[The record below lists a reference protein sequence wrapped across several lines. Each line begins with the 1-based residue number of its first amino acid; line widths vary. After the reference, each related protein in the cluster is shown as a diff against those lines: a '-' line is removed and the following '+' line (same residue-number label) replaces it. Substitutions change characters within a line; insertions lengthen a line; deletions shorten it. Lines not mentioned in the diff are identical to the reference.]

1 MRYDKVDPGKVV
13 WDAYHEGLKSADVP
27 APTVGYPSPPELP
40 AGFPHE
46 LQLWVLDLESLQ
58 SDGAPRFL
66 SWRFVDIKNGRLV
79 LCEVRGDPPKFL
91 SFAYGE
97 KVDGIASIV
106 SESLKKLDSD
116 PNTYEPRLLTAAA
129 VLTEAL
135 WLVSKDGDDNSRV
148 ITLNTASRELRV
160 GEAVSLSE
168 FVTRLQSASRRL
180 TPHSE
185 IPDKP

>member
-1 MRYDKVDPGKVV
+1 MRYEKIDPAQVV
-13 WDAYHEGLKSADVP
+13 WAAYHQGFKSIDVP
-27 APTVGYPSPPELP
+27 APAHGHPSPPVLP

-46 LQLWVLDLESLQ
+46 LQLWALNLQDLQ
-58 SDGAPRFL
+58 SGGAPRFL
-66 SWRFVDIKNGRLV
+66 SWRFVDIKNSRLV

-97 KVDGIASIV
+97 KVDLIASRV
-106 SESLKKLDSD
+106 SEFLKRLDSD

-135 WLVSKDGDDNSRV
+135 WLVSRSGGQDRV
-148 ITLNTASRELRV
+148 ITLNTASKELGV
-160 GEAVSLSE
+160 GEAVSVAE
-168 FVTRLQSASRRL
+168 FITKLQSASRRL

-185 IPDKP
+185 MTLPE